1 MVPSSNSVD
10 LARRLPNA
18 ELVLYA
24 DAGHG
29 GIFQHHEYA
38 RYEGRAAPA
47 HANVRLHRPT
57 RRPSGAGHQRW
68 LGSARG
74 FRTPAVHR

>member
-18 ELVLYA
+18 ELVLYE

-29 GIFQHHEYA
+29 GIFQHHEA
-38 RYEGRAAPA
+38 F
-47 HANVRLHRPT
+47 VRKAL
-57 RRPSGAGHQRW
+57 AF
-68 LGSARG
+68 LDA
-74 FRTPAVHR
+74 